1 MKIMRIVLPLFLL
14 VMASPASAIV
24 LRAKVAEVRDGKSLV
39 VVNGSRSLTV
49 ILVAVDT
56 PDLLQEYGDVA
67 REHLASL
74 VLGKEVQVEFT
85 QLQSTN
91 VVGKV
96 AYNNA
101 DIGLQIIR
109 DGVAWYDK
117 SNDQDLSGAE
127 RTVYAAAEQAARTE
141 RRGLWHDG
149 SPMPPW
155 VWRRAQVAQTI
166 VPTPRGSKG
175 AGATVRS
182 LTMDDLLFARRTAIA
197 SAPASATSKR
207 PPERLSAKPSAKP
220 LNRIGEDFD
229 FRSYLTQGRTSIV
242 YFYADWCPT
251 CRQVSPI
258 MDAINAQYPD
268 YQVLFMNIGDW
279 NTPLTQRY
287 GITFVPYFRIYDK
300 TGSLVAEGNAARSW
314 LQRAF

>member
-1 MKIMRIVLPLFLL
+1 MKITRIVLPLFLL
-14 VMASPASAIV
+14 LIASPASAIV
-24 LRAKVAEVRDGKSLV
+24 LRAKVAAVPDGKSLV

-166 VPTPRGSKG
+166 VPTPRGTKG
-175 AGATVRS
+175 AGAAVRS

-197 SAPASATSKR
+197 SAPARATSKST
-207 PPERLSAKPSAKP
+207 PERLSAKPSAKP

-229 FRSYLTQGRTSIV
+229 FGSYLTQGR
-242 YFYADWCPT
+242 
-251 CRQVSPI
+251 
-258 MDAINAQYPD
+258 
-268 YQVLFMNIGDW
+268 
-279 NTPLTQRY
+279 
-287 GITFVPYFRIYDK
+287 
-300 TGSLVAEGNAARSW
+300 
-314 LQRAF
+314 

>member
-1 MKIMRIVLPLFLL
+1 MKITRIVLPLFLL
-14 VMASPASAIV
+14 LITSPASAIV

-39 VVNGSRSLTV
+39 VVNTGRSLTV

-67 REHLASL
+67 RDHLASL

-85 QLQSTN
+85 QLQTTN

-96 AYNNA
+96 AYDNA

-141 RRGLWHDG
+141 RRGPWHDG

-155 VWRRAQVAQTI
+155 VWPLPHVAPVS
-166 VPTPRGSKG
+166 VPPPANNKG
-175 AGATVRS
+175 GVCI
-182 LTMDDLLFARRTAIA
+182 L
-197 SAPASATSKR
+197 P
-207 PPERLSAKPSAKP
+207 
-220 LNRIGEDFD
+220 
-229 FRSYLTQGRTSIV
+229 
-242 YFYADWCPT
+242 
-251 CRQVSPI
+251 
-258 MDAINAQYPD
+258 
-268 YQVLFMNIGDW
+268 
-279 NTPLTQRY
+279 
-287 GITFVPYFRIYDK
+287 
-300 TGSLVAEGNAARSW
+300 
-314 LQRAF
+314 

>member
-1 MKIMRIVLPLFLL
+1 MKITRIVLPLFLL

-74 VLGKEVQVEFT
+74 VLGKEVQIEFT
-85 QLQSTN
+85 QLQTTS

-96 AYNNA
+96 VYNNA

-127 RTVYAAAEQAARTE
+127 RTVYVAAEQAARNE

-175 AGATVRS
+175 AAATVRS
-182 LTMDDLLFARRTAIA
+182 LTMDDLLFARRTGIA
-197 SAPASATSKR
+197 SAPASATSKSA
-207 PPERLSAKPSAKP
+207 PERLSAKPSAKP

-251 CRQVSPI
+251 CRQVSPV
-258 MDAINAQYPD
+258 MEAINAQYPD

-314 LQRAF
+314 LQQTF

>member
-1 MKIMRIVLPLFLL
+1 MKITRIVLPLFVL

-117 SNDQDLSGAE
+117 NNDQDLSGAE

-155 VWRRAQVAQTI
+155 VWRRAQVAQAI
-166 VPTPRGSKG
+166 VPTSHSSKG
-175 AGATVRS
+175 GVAIVRS
-182 LTMDDLLFARRTAIA
+182 LTMDDLVFARRTAIA
-197 SAPASATSKR
+197 SAPARATSKSA
-207 PPERLSAKPSAKP
+207 PEKLSAKPSAKP

>member
-1 MKIMRIVLPLFLL
+1 
-14 VMASPASAIV
+14 
-24 LRAKVAEVRDGKSLV
+24 
-39 VVNGSRSLTV
+39 
-49 ILVAVDT
+49 
-56 PDLLQEYGDVA
+56 
-67 REHLASL
+67 
-74 VLGKEVQVEFT
+74 
-85 QLQSTN
+85 
-91 VVGKV
+91 
-96 AYNNA
+96 
-101 DIGLQIIR
+101 
-109 DGVAWYDK
+109 
-117 SNDQDLSGAE
+117 
-127 RTVYAAAEQAARTE
+127 
-141 RRGLWHDG
+141 
-149 SPMPPW
+149 MPPW

-175 AGATVRS
+175 AGAAVRS
-182 LTMDDLLFARRTAIA
+182 LTMDDLLFVRRTAIA
-197 SAPASATSKR
+197 SAPASASAKSA
-207 PPERLSAKPSAKP
+207 PEKLSAKPSAKP

-251 CRQVSPI
+251 CRQMSPV